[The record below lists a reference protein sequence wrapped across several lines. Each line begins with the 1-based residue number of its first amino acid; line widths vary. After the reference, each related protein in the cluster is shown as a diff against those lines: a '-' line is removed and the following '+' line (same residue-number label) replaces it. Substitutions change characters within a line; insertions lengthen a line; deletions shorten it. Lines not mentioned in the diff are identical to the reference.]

1 MVARIEIGKSIRGIL
16 HYNENKVSE
25 GEATLILA
33 SGFAGEIE
41 KMGFES
47 KLKRFQ
53 HLTELKPSVET
64 NALHISLNFD
74 SSEQI
79 SSAKMQMIAISY
91 MERIGYGDQPYLVY
105 RHDDAGHQHM
115 HIATT
120 NIQRCGNPINLHN
133 IGRLQSE
140 IARKAIEIEFDL
152 VKAESKGFKQEPGI
166 RPADLEQIKY
176 GRQPTKRQIS
186 NVLSGVVDSYRF
198 TSIAELNAVLRQ
210 FNVIT
215 DRGHEDSEMFRKKG
229 LIYSM
234 LDKNGNK
241 VGVPIKASA
250 FYTKSTLYHLERK
263 FKTNKEKRKP
273 HKSDL
278 SARIDKVLLKY
289 QELTRATLTDELRKQ
304 GISLVIRENNEGRIY
319 GITFVDHKNKVVFKG
334 SDLDKRYSANV
345 LSGRIGLY
353 DRLRVFLKPLNASGT
368 YLNTNKEDK
377 VKTYLEPVVSINLLD
392 DLLGKSLPEYLP
404 NTKRKRKKRRRGI
417 TL

>member
-1 MVARIEIGKSIRGIL
+1 
-16 HYNENKVSE
+16 
-25 GEATLILA
+25 
-33 SGFAGEIE
+33 
-41 KMGFES
+41 
-47 KLKRFQ
+47 
-53 HLTELKPSVET
+53 
-64 NALHISLNFD
+64 
-74 SSEQI
+74 
-79 SSAKMQMIAISY
+79 
-91 MERIGYGDQPYLVY
+91 MERWTDNINGEPYTLRGVRTVRGRVFGDPITVMWKG
-105 RHDDAGHQHM
+105 AGHLAY
-115 HIATT
+115 IATT

-210 FNVIT
+210 FNVT
-215 DRGHEDSEMFRKKG
+215 ADRGQEDSEMFKKKG

-263 FKTNKEKRKP
+263 FERNKEKRKP
-273 HKSDL
+273 YKSDL
-278 SARIDKVLLKY
+278 IARIDKVLLKY
-289 QELTRATLTDELRKQ
+289 QKLTRATLTDELRKQ
-304 GISLVIRENNEGRIY
+304 GINLVIRENNDGRIY
-319 GITFVDHKNKVVFKG
+319 GMTFVDHKNKVVFKG
-334 SDLDKRYSANV
+334 SDLDKRYSANA
-345 LSGRIGLY
+345 LSSVIGSD
-353 DRLRVFLKPLNASGT
+353 DRLRAFLKPSNASGT
-368 YLNTNKEDK
+368 YLNTNTEAKI
-377 VKTYLEPVVSINLLD
+377 KTYLEPAPNTNLLD
-392 DLLGKSLPEYLP
+392 NLLGRSLPEYLP
-404 NTKRKRKKRRRGI
+404 NTKRKRKKKRRGI